1 MKTGL
6 QQIGKSKDPLVDRK
20 AGERLEE
27 ILTAGMAETSAVAG
41 RTKRTAARLAIV
53 RAIQTGALRRG
64 DLLPPELKLTAI
76 LGVSL
81 GTVQAALRQLQEN
94 GVIVRRRGD
103 GSRVASTEPLTST
116 IWHFRFASR
125 ASGAP
130 LRITDEKVEIGMT
143 AEHGAWSDFIGAR
156 EAYIRIGRVLTLDNA
171 TRAGAEMF
179 IDPLLA
185 PNLPRV
191 AANEL
196 GMLNIRPYL
205 EQKFGI
211 VTAGAGHTARTVELD
226 RETVDRYGLT
236 PASHH
241 FEIHA
246 RAFSNDN
253 RPVYFQ
259 RIYVSADE
267 CVLTF

>member
-6 QQIGKSKDPLVDRK
+6 QPIEIPENLPDGRTV
-20 AGERLEE
+20 GERLEA
-27 ILTAGMAETSAVAG
+27 ILSSGMAETSAVPG

-53 RAIQTGALRRG
+53 RAIQSGALRRG
-64 DLLPPELKLTAI
+64 DLLPPELRLTAI

-125 ASGAP
+125 ATGAP
-130 LRITDEKVEIGMT
+130 LRMADEKVEVGTT
-143 AEHGAWSDFIGAR
+143 AERGAWSDFIGER
-156 EAYIRIGRVLTLDNA
+156 EWYIRIGRLITLDNA

-185 PNLPRV
+185 PNLPKV

-211 VTAGAGHTARTVELD
+211 VTAGASHSARTAVLD
-226 RETVDRYGLT
+226 RKTVERYGLT
-236 PASHH
+236 PASHY
-241 FEIHA
+241 FEVHA

-259 RIYVSADE
+259 RIYVSADD